1 MASVKTITR
10 KLNAWRLR
18 REAIRALAQMS
29 DRELSDIAVA
39 RGDIEFAVRHA
50 RAV

>member
-1 MASVKTITR
+1 MVSIKTIAG

-18 REAIRALAQMS
+18 RAATRALAQMS
-29 DRELSDIAVA
+29 DRELGDIAVA

-50 RAV
+50 RAA